1 MKDCKG
7 NEIKVG
13 SYVML
18 LEARDF
24 WFEHE
29 PKESY
34 EILQR
39 ACKIPIEVFD
49 IYDGKV
55 TVELPATKDH
65 EGEMVGNSISI
76 TPDKVE
82 VVESL

>member
-7 NEIKVG
+7 NEIRIG
-13 SYVML
+13 CYVML
-18 LEARDF
+18 LEVGDF

-34 EILQR
+34 EILQK
-39 ACKIPIEVFD
+39 ACKSPIEVFD
-49 IYDGKV
+49 ICDGKV

-65 EGEMVGNSISI
+65 DGEMVGNSIST

-82 VVESL
+82 VVKSL